1 MIFEIQYNETYGISD
16 RSTIKNKVHLH
27 KNGNY
32 VINSELK
39 ATAENMICFPFKLD
53 TSAAQSKNC
62 DRMYAIKT
70 CFSYSDVSTFLASL
84 LPAAGAFCSN
94 SSMLFCEQNW
104 QNATNLWETLE
115 GFGIKDFYFP
125 ISTAW
130 TNNTATKRKQGHCT
144 NIKSR
149 KI

>member
-53 TSAAQSKNC
+53 TSAAQSKTVIEC
-62 DRMYAIKT
+62 MQSKHALATLMYLHFWLHSFLQLEHFVPTALCCFASRTGKMPQIYEKLWKGLVLKT
-70 CFSYSDVSTFLASL
+70 STFQSVQPELITL
-84 LPAAGAFCSN
+84 LLN
-94 SSMLFCEQNW
+94 VNRDTVQ
-104 QNATNLWETLE
+104 
-115 GFGIKDFYFP
+115 I
-125 ISTAW
+125 
-130 TNNTATKRKQGHCT
+130 
-144 NIKSR
+144 
-149 KI
+149 